1 MHQYKTATPFQ
12 TMSHTILKSS
22 SERTNHYSI
31 IDEISGRLEV
41 YWEQFNQSVRGKS
54 TRLDENKTLYVHPGK
69 YRDATDNQTSV
80 FD

>member
-1 MHQYKTATPFQ
+1 M
-12 TMSHTILKSS
+12 L
-22 SERTNHYSI
+22 
-31 IDEISGRLEV
+31 DEISGRLEV